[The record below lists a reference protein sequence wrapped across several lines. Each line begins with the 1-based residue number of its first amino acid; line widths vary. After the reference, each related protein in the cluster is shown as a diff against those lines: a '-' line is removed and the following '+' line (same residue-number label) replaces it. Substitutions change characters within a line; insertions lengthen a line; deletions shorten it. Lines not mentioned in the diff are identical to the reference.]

1 MKTAK
6 SPTSG
11 DLVSVLIS
19 ERDPLTGELEHTW
32 KSGMLLEILDN
43 IEFDSLL
50 WVEVLVDGEKVIT
63 TPDKIELVS

>member
-6 SPTSG
+6 SPKSG
-11 DLVSVLIS
+11 DLVSVLMS
-19 ERDPLTGELEHTW
+19 ERDPLTGELEHAW